1 MSAVEK
7 RLEALIVDLRDS
19 WTPEERELIKTVS
32 ADLASLTVQ
41 KLQGG
46 EVRTELRHVHAQ
58 AAALFAASSI
68 TMKDVLLESLRDFL
82 KELASDL
89 IPGL

>member
-7 RLEALIVDLRDS
+7 RLEALITDLRDE
-19 WTPEERELIKTVS
+19 WTAEERELIKTVA
-32 ADLASLTVQ
+32 ADVTSLAAR
-41 KLQGG
+41 KLQGE

-68 TMKDVLLESLRDFL
+68 TMKDVLLETLRDFL